1 MARGGPGG
9 GVPPDGSVAAGT
21 GGHQDAGAIGGGGP
35 PAGERP
41 SDATGPA
48 ACPGLLC
55 EDFEGGPTL
64 DRTRWSTDVGYNP
77 ANAVTVESDMVR
89 SGSGTYA
96 AHAHVDPSEGGFARL
111 KESQTFPA
119 LADALWGRASFYTTV
134 AASTGHTAFVSVFI
148 GSGAAILEIGQ
159 STGTWQLTYYDPNGA
174 EAPQANV
181 AQIPRSRW
189 VCLEF
194 HFVRAP
200 ATGGPLIEV
209 FIDGTLADSYLSAG
223 QTVPPFTALGLGIE
237 DHSASPP
244 GDDVFLDDIAIGATR
259 MGCPAP

>member
-1 MARGGPGG
+1 
-9 GVPPDGSVAAGT
+9 VVAGT
-21 GGHQDAGAIGGGGP
+21 GGHQDGGAIGDGGP

-64 DRTRWSTDVGYNP
+64 DRTRWTTDVGYNP

-96 AHAHVDPSEGGFARL
+96 GHAHVDPSEGGFARL

-174 EAPQANV
+174 EAPQANN

-200 ATGGPLIEV
+200 ATGAPLIEV
-209 FIDGTLADSYLSAG
+209 FIDGALADSYLSAG
-223 QTVPPFTALGLGIE
+223 QTLPPFTALGLGVE
-237 DHSASPP
+237 DHSASAP